1 MAEVI
6 QRPAVPADTNPD
18 SANSVVRS
26 TDKPPRA
33 SKFSNSQRFVIQ
45 KLYHICA
52 FVSRGVSLE
61 LAQDAYLSC
70 QVYFQVKTIEEA
82 LLGRE
87 GADGD
92 NPFE

>member
-6 QRPAVPADTNPD
+6 QRPAVPADTKPD
-18 SANSVVRS
+18 TANNVVRS
-26 TDKPPRA
+26 TDKPPSA

-52 FVSRGVSLE
+52 FVSRKVSPE
-61 LAQDAYLSC
+61 LAQNAYLSC
-70 QVYFQVKTIEEA
+70 HVYFRVKAIEEA

-87 GADGD
+87 RTDCD
-92 NPFE
+92 NSFE